1 MLSVPEE
8 TGLHNTA
15 PNQTF
20 FIVNCNQAFKLSNM
34 SLSNQAVSLTEPFK
48 LALVLL
54 QIMNEKPIV
63 PVQGFSNV

>member
-1 MLSVPEE
+1 MQHP
-8 TGLHNTA
+8 A
-15 PNQTF
+15 IQTF

-34 SLSNQAVSLTEPFK
+34 SLSNQGIPMTEPLK

-63 PVQGFSNV
+63 PVQGFSNA